1 MTLYDLTQEYAQLLE
16 MAEDAD
22 LDPQVLADTFEGLD
36 GEIEE
41 KADGYAKVI
50 AQLKADAGGLEKE
63 IERLTKRK
71 ESLEGNIKRMKDSLE
86 GAMKTTGKTKFKT
99 KFFSFWI
106 QKNTPSLKL
115 DVTDDAVPAKY
126 RIPQPDKID
135 REQIKKD
142 LKAGMEVEW
151 AHMEQTESIR
161 IR

>member
-86 GAMKTTGKTKFKT
+86 DAMKTTGKKKFKT
-99 KFFSFWI
+99 ALFSFWI
-106 QKNTPSLKL
+106 QKNIPSLKL
-115 DVTDDAVPAKY
+115 DVTEDAVPAKY